1 MTASCT
7 ASCTLQCT
15 TSVQG
20 GQSPHRLESWVS
32 SNLIINQGAAMT
44 RDEQM
49 NTVCRLSSYPW
60 MLARSVSMSGTM
72 SRGSRDSS
80 YRRAGCPRSSSR
92 NFSKFHLF
100 DSKNIYLI
108 KWLIKKYFGRYFNFS
123 WYLLFFPLSLT
134 WYRPDDRVH
143 SRAHEGTGTFSS
155 LTGSASWDTCRWD
168 SGSCH

>member
-108 KWLIKKYFGRYFNFS
+108 NKKIFWAILQFFMIFVFFSTLPDLI
-123 WYLLFFPLSLT
+123 
-134 WYRPDDRVH
+134 
-143 SRAHEGTGTFSS
+143 SS
-155 LTGSASWDTCRWD
+155 
-168 SGSCH
+168 

>member
-1 MTASCT
+1 MAASCT

-32 SNLIINQGAAMT
+32 SNLIINQAAAMIS
-44 RDEQM
+44 DEQM

-80 YRRAGCPRSSSR
+80 YRLAGCPRSSSR

-108 KWLIKKYFGRYFNFS
+108 NKKIFWAILQFFMIFVIFSTLPDLI
-123 WYLLFFPLSLT
+123 
-134 WYRPDDRVH
+134 
-143 SRAHEGTGTFSS
+143 SS
-155 LTGSASWDTCRWD
+155 
-168 SGSCH
+168 